1 MTLERLDAVLEGIFL
16 GFPLSIFLS
25 FLLSLISNKFK
36 DFHNHFVLNAFRV
49 IRIFGIIFF
58 IYFILLFKTNIYK
71 FLGIHRSPSDFYIT
85 IFYTLRYLLLI
96 AFSQMFW
103 LKNIRHS
110 QIKRGILILL
120 IFVLSLYSS
129 LIITKFIAY
138 HSISIW
144 RDYAPKSA
152 STNSTELSLILS
164 ISILFLKRIIYFSA
178 LVFITWFISDNNKK
192 STHE

>member
-1 MTLERLDAVLEGIFL
+1 MILEKLDTVLEGIFL

-58 IYFILLFKTNIYK
+58 VYFIILFKTNINE
-71 FLGIHRSPSDFYIT
+71 FLGVHRSPSDSYRT

-110 QIKRGILILL
+110 QIKRSILILL

-129 LIITKFIAY
+129 LIITKFLAY

-144 RDYAPKSA
+144 RDYATKST
-152 STNSTELSLILS
+152 STNSTELSFILS
-164 ISILFLKRIIYFSA
+164 ISTLFLKRIVYFSA
-178 LVFITWFISDNNKK
+178 LVFITWFISDNYNK

>member
-1 MTLERLDAVLEGIFL
+1 MILERLDTILEGIFL
-16 GFPLSIFLS
+16 GFPLSILLS

-36 DFHNHFVLNAFRV
+36 DFHNRFVLNAFRV

-58 IYFILLFKTNIYK
+58 VYFILLFKTNTHE
-71 FLGIHRSPSDFYIT
+71 FLGVHRSPSDFYRT

-96 AFSQMFW
+96 VFSQMFW
-103 LKNIRHS
+103 LKNIRRS
-110 QIKRGILILL
+110 QIKRGIIILL

-129 LIITKFIAY
+129 LIISKFIAY
-138 HSISIW
+138 HSLSVW
-144 RDYAPKSA
+144 RDYIPKST

-178 LVFITWFISDNNKK
+178 LVFITWFISDNYKK